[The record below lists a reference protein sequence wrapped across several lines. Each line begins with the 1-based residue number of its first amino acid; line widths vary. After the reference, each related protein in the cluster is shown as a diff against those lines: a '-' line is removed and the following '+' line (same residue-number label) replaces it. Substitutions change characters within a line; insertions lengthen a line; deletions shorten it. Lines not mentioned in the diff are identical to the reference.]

1 MTQAGC
7 VTVGGMQRPGPGCY
21 AGIDAGYRPA
31 LGVADEPGWLPAI
44 APQSHRGPGQ
54 KGATRAEMGDGA
66 PIRGLGTNT
75 SGDAA
80 PDRGTPPLFGGR
92 GINTSGDDTPQRGR
106 ETDHV
111 PVWISCLPNGDP
123 QAGMEPGA
131 ARWGHDGSP
140 RRAHDSALGRD
151 LGGGGGE
158 LVVGPELAGLGVQLA
173 VGVGRAGVALAGAV
187 RSAPARFSWRW
198 AAWRSRASCWAR
210 VRAVA
215 VSATARPVTSF
226 MPPAFLMGCRSGVA

>member
-1 MTQAGC
+1 LIPPTGACVHRCRAKTPRAVGHRQRRATQPRLCRC
-7 VTVGGMQRPGPGCY
+7 VIVGGVQRPGPGCY

-31 LGVADEPGWLPAI
+31 LGLADEPGWLPAI

-54 KGATRAEMGDGA
+54 TGGTRAEMGHAA

-80 PDRGTPPLFGGR
+80 PDRGTPPRFGGR

-111 PVWISCLPNGDP
+111 PVCISCLPNGYP

-140 RRAHDSALGRD
+140 
-151 LGGGGGE
+151 
-158 LVVGPELAGLGVQLA
+158 
-173 VGVGRAGVALAGAV
+173 
-187 RSAPARFSWRW
+187 
-198 AAWRSRASCWAR
+198 
-210 VRAVA
+210 
-215 VSATARPVTSF
+215 
-226 MPPAFLMGCRSGVA
+226 